1 MDNKKVSV
9 GKPKVTGAVFMSPLT
24 APLPMSATE
33 ELSDDFVE
41 LGYASEDGVSNS
53 NSPST
58 EEIKAWG
65 LTVVDTL
72 ATERPDTFT
81 LTLIESLNADVLKL
95 VYGTENVKTGTDG
108 NISVNVTPEELD
120 NHAFVIDMILKGG
133 IMKRIVIPQ
142 AVISSVGDV
151 TYKDNE
157 LISYNITLTCI
168 ADISGNTH
176 YEYISGGK
184 GNES

>member
-1 MDNKKVSV
+1 MDNKKVST
-9 GKPKVTGAVFMSPLT
+9 GKPKVTGAIFMS
-24 APLPMSATE
+24 AINSKLPTSASE
-33 ELSDDFVE
+33 ELSENFIE
-41 LGYASEDGVSNS
+41 LGYASEDGISNS

-65 LTVVDTL
+65 LTVVHTL
-72 ATERPDTFT
+72 TNERPDTFSF
-81 LTLIESLNADVLKL
+81 TLIESLNADVLKL
-95 VYGTENVKTGTDG
+95 VYGTENVKINENGD
-108 NISVNVTPEELD
+108 IAVNVNPEELD

-142 AVISSVGDV
+142 AVVSSVGDV

-176 YEYISGGK
+176 YEYISGGNE
-184 GNES
+184 NES